1 MGHLNYAGWYRV
13 ILGDLSQLTQSNV
26 VVPPEDEQ
34 CIQLLSLTALFDT
47 WKIKQKIYAV
57 KNKGIAVD

>member
-1 MGHLNYAGWYRV
+1 MGHLNYAGWYHV
-13 ILGDLSQLTQSNV
+13 ILGELSQLTQSNV
-26 VVPPEDEQ
+26 VVPLVDEQ

-47 WKIKQKIYAV
+47 WEIKQKIYAV